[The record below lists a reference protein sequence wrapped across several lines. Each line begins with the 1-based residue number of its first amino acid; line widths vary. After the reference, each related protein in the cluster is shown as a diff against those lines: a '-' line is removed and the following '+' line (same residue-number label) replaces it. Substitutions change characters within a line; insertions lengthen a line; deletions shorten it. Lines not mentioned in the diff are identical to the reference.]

1 MPSPGIVKLRLSLLG
16 KNQKTINLKLEEH
29 IQYLQKIIPNQ
40 IYGYE
45 DDTMEGVVGQLLSEK
60 NETVATA
67 ESCTGGAVAKMITS
81 VSGSSIF

>member
-1 MPSPGIVKLRLSLLG
+1 MIKLAYLPSPGIVKLRLSLLG

-29 IQYLQKIIPNQ
+29 IQYLKKIIPNQ

-67 ESCTGGAVAKMITS
+67 ESCTGS
-81 VSGSSIF
+81 SG